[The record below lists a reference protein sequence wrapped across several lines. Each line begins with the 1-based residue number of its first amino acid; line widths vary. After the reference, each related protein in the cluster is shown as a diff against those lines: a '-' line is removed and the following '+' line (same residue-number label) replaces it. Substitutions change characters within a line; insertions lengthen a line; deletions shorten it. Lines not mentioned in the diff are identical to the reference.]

1 MSFKHRS
8 LAFAASFAIL
18 AACAN
23 VAPSANETAMVF
35 EARGGQTADA
45 QRGSFMVPENRS
57 DPDSRMIRIEYVR
70 FPATGNVSGSPI
82 VYLSGGPGGSGMG
95 TAKGPRF
102 PLFMAMRAFGDVI
115 ALDQRGTGA
124 SNDLPTCESS
134 QVDPDETPLSD
145 ADYLTRHKLA
155 ADECLAFWDAEGV
168 DIHGYTTRESVA
180 DLDALRK
187 HLGADKISLWG
198 ISYGSHLSLAALKE
212 MDDRID
218 RVVVASIEGL
228 DQTAKLPART
238 DAYFDRLQATVDQ
251 DPALS
256 TQYPNI
262 KAMLRRVH
270 SKLDAAPVML
280 SVPLKDGSEAPFL
293 LERRDLQQLMSGMIS
308 DPQWAILGLGMYA
321 ELDAGGATGIT
332 SVMARFIDPGAP
344 ISYRPMTFAMDVA
357 SGAGASRTAEIVQ
370 QAETSLLKDY
380 LNFPMPHLD
389 NYVPGLDLGD
399 AFREA
404 PISDVPTLV
413 LSGTLDGR
421 TYPESGREA
430 VSGLSNA
437 HIVTLNYAGHNL
449 FMSSPEVTALIE
461 AFMRG
466 EVMTTDT
473 ITVEIPEPDFG

>member
-1 MSFKHRS
+1 MSFTRRS
-8 LAFAASFAIL
+8 LAFAASFVIL
-18 AACAN
+18 TACAN
-23 VAPSANETAMVF
+23 VAPPANETAMIF
-35 EARGGQTADA
+35 EAKGGQTADA

-57 DPDSRMIRIEYVR
+57 NPDSRMIQIEYVR
-70 FPATGNVSGSPI
+70 FPATGDASGPPI
-82 VYLSGGPGGSGMG
+82 VYLSGGPGGSGVG

-124 SNDLPTCESS
+124 SNDLPNCKSS
-134 QVDPDETPLSD
+134 QTDPDETPLSD
-145 ADYLTRHKLA
+145 ADYLARHKLA
-155 ADECLAFWDAEGV
+155 ADECLAFWESEGI
-168 DIHGYTTRESVA
+168 DILGYTTRESVA

-198 ISYGSHLSLAALKE
+198 ISYGSHLSLAAIKD

-218 RVVVASIEGL
+218 RVVLASIEGL

-238 DAYFDRLQATVDQ
+238 DAYFDRLQATLNE

-256 TQYPNI
+256 AQFPDI
-262 KAMLRRVH
+262 KALLSRVH
-270 SKLDAAPVML
+270 AKLEANPVML
-280 SVPLKDGSEAPFL
+280 SVPLKDGGKAPFL

-321 ELDAGGATGIT
+321 ELDAGGSSGIT
-332 SVMARFIDPGAP
+332 SIMARFIDPGAP
-344 ISYRPMTFAMDVA
+344 ISYRPMTFAMDIA
-357 SGAGASRTAEIVQ
+357 SGAGASRSAEIER

-380 LNFPMPHLD
+380 LNFPMPQLD

-404 PISDVPTLV
+404 PISDVPILV

-437 HIVTLNYAGHNL
+437 HIITLKNAGHNL

-466 EVMTTDT
+466 EAMTTDT
-473 ITVEIPEPDFG
+473 LTVEIPEPDFG

>member
-18 AACAN
+18 TACAN
-23 VAPSANETAMVF
+23 VAPSANETAMAF
-35 EARGGQTADA
+35 EARSGQTADA

-70 FPATGNVSGSPI
+70 FPATGNASGSPI
-82 VYLSGGPGGSGMG
+82 VYLSGGPGGSGIG

-134 QVDPDETPLSD
+134 QIDPDETPLSD

-155 ADECLAFWDAEGV
+155 ADECLAFWDAEGI

-218 RVVVASIEGL
+218 RVVLASIEGL

-256 TQYPNI
+256 AQYPNI

-280 SVPLKDGSEAPFL
+280 SVPLKDGSNAPFL
-293 LERRDLQQLMSGMIS
+293 LERRDLQQLMSGMIA
-308 DPQWAILGLGMYA
+308 DPQWAILGLGIYA
-321 ELDAGGATGIT
+321 ELDAGGSTGIT
-332 SVMARFIDPGAP
+332 SIMARFIDPGAA

-357 SGAGASRTAEIVQ
+357 SGAGPSRTAEIVR

-437 HIVTLNYAGHNL
+437 HIVTLNNAGHNL

-466 EVMTTDT
+466 EAMTTDT

>member
-1 MSFKHRS
+1 MSFKRRQ
-8 LAFAASFAIL
+8 LAFAASIAIL
-18 AACAN
+18 TACAH
-23 VAPSANETAMVF
+23 VAPPANETAMIF
-35 EARGGQTADA
+35 EAQDGQTADA
-45 QRGSFMVPENRS
+45 QRGHFMVPENRS
-57 DPDSRMIRIEYVR
+57 NPDSRMIRIEYVR
-70 FPATGNVSGSPI
+70 FPATGDASGPPI
-82 VYLSGGPGGSGMG
+82 VYLSGGPGGSGIG

-124 SNDLPTCESS
+124 SNDLPNCESS
-134 QVDPDETPLSD
+134 QIDPDETPLSD

-155 ADECLAFWDAEGV
+155 ADECLAFWEAEAV

-198 ISYGSHLSLAALKE
+198 ISYGSHLSLAALKD

-218 RVVVASIEGL
+218 RVVLASIEGL

-238 DAYFDRLQATVDQ
+238 DAYFDRLQATLNQ

-256 TQYPNI
+256 AQFPDI
-262 KAMLRRVH
+262 KALLSRVH
-270 SKLDAAPVML
+270 AKLDANPVML
-280 SVPLKDGSEAPFL
+280 SVPLKDGSTAPFL

-321 ELDAGGATGIT
+321 ELDAGGSSGIT
-332 SVMARFIDPGAP
+332 SIMARFIDPGAP
-344 ISYRPMTFAMDVA
+344 ISYRPMTFAMDIA
-357 SGAGASRTAEIVQ
+357 SGASASRTAEIDK

-380 LNFPMPHLD
+380 LNFPMPQLN

-399 AFREA
+399 AFRQA
-404 PISDVPTLV
+404 PISDVPVLV

-437 HIVTLNYAGHNL
+437 HIVTLKNAGHNL
-449 FMSSPEVTALIE
+449 FMSSPEVTTLIE
-461 AFMRG
+461 TFMRG
-466 EVMTTDT
+466 EAMTTDT
-473 ITVEIPEPDFG
+473 LTVEIQKPDFG

>member
-1 MSFKHRS
+1 MSLKRRT

-18 AACAN
+18 AACAHG
-23 VAPSANETAMVF
+23 APPSDETVMIF

-45 QRGSFMVPENRS
+45 LRGYFMVPENRS

-70 FPATGNVSGSPI
+70 FPATEDAVGPPI
-82 VYLSGGPGGSGMG
+82 VYLSGGPGGSGIG

-124 SNDLPTCESS
+124 SNDLPNCESS
-134 QVDPDETPLSD
+134 QIDPDETPLSD

-155 ADECLAFWDAEGV
+155 ADECLAFWEREGI
-168 DIHGYTTRESVA
+168 DILGYTTRESVA

-198 ISYGSHLSLAALKE
+198 ISYGSHLSLAAIKD

-218 RVVVASIEGL
+218 RVVLASIEGL

-238 DAYFDRLQATVDQ
+238 DAYFDRLQATLNE

-256 TQYPNI
+256 AQFPDI
-262 KAMLRRVH
+262 KALLSRVH
-270 SKLDAAPVML
+270 AKLDANPVML
-280 SVPLKDGSEAPFL
+280 SVPLKDGGKAPFL

-321 ELDAGGATGIT
+321 ELDAGGSSGIT
-332 SVMARFIDPGAP
+332 SIMARFIDPGAP
-344 ISYRPMTFAMDVA
+344 ISYRPMTFAMDIA
-357 SGAGASRTAEIVQ
+357 SGAGASRTAEIER

-380 LNFPMPHLD
+380 LNFPMPQLD
-389 NYVPGLDLGD
+389 TYVPGLDLGD

-404 PISDVPTLV
+404 PISDVPVLV

-437 HIVTLNYAGHNL
+437 HIITLKNAGHNL

-466 EVMTTDT
+466 EAMTTDT
-473 ITVEIPEPDFG
+473 LTVEIPEPDFG

>member
-18 AACAN
+18 AGCAN

-82 VYLSGGPGGSGMG
+82 VYLSGGPGGSGIG

-134 QVDPDETPLSD
+134 QVDPDEIPLSD

-155 ADECLAFWDAEGV
+155 ADECLAFWDAESV

-212 MDDRID
+212 MGDRID

-270 SKLDAAPVML
+270 SKLDAAPIML

-308 DPQWAILGLGMYA
+308 DPQWAILGLGIYA

-357 SGAGASRTAEIVQ
+357 SGAGASRTAEIVR

-404 PISDVPTLV
+404 PISDVPILV

-437 HIVTLNYAGHNL
+437 HIVTLNNAGHNL